1 MQRRS
6 AAEGGSKVANSHLMQ
21 FFERIT
27 VSGFVTDNNPRE
39 VLKSA
44 QPTLWTIKYTIVKS
58 VTSRILLL
66 ELFFISDKISI
77 EIFEKYFIPY
87 FRYFPWPSGLYL
99 NNVLV
104 SIRTFFNLLSSILQK
119 KGWHFFPGNWLIE
132 GSVVQCCKITNK
144 SQCLKRNWLGFKNI
158 SIEKLA
164 LI

>member
-77 EIFEKYFIPY
+77 EIFEKYLIPY
-87 FRYFPWPSGLYL
+87 
-99 NNVLV
+99 LV
-104 SIRTFFNLLSSILQK
+104 IFLGPLPKQCSCFYSNFFLIFYHQFCK
-119 KGWHFFPGNWLIE
+119 KKDDIFFPGNWLIE
-132 GSVVQCCKITNK
+132 GSVVQCCKITK
-144 SQCLKRNWLGFKNI
+144 
-158 SIEKLA
+158 
-164 LI
+164 